1 MVYYYI
7 VTNIENIGSDQMI
20 YDLVL
25 LHPPTVYDFRKEML
39 FTGPISDVVPS
50 SPVFEMYPIGLTSIG
65 DYLERYGLKVKIIN
79 IANRMLLDPKFDVEK
94 KIRNIKAK
102 AFGIDLHWLPH
113 AHGSVELAKIVKKY
127 HPDTPVMFGGL
138 SSTYFHK
145 ELIEYP
151 WIDFV
156 MRGDT
161 TEKLILM
168 LLNKLE
174 KGDGSGFADIPNLT
188 WKRDHQ
194 YFYNEITYVPDSLD
208 EFNLPGYRYI
218 IGSVFKYFNLL
229 DPLPYKGWIQYPNTA
244 ILTSKGCSYNC
255 LICGGSKDAYEMNCN
270 RKKLVMR
277 SPKKML
283 EDIALIQRFTR
294 APIFL
299 LNDIRQGGKKY
310 VDEFLD
316 GLSKMK
322 LKNEIVFELFNYA
335 DEKFFAR
342 LNKAIPKYSIELT
355 LESADEEIRKYN
367 GKLPCTNA
375 KVIEML
381 QFALKHGCA
390 KIDLFFMTGIPNQ
403 TYESAMRN
411 VDFCEIIHKE
421 CNGSTRISYFVA
433 PLSPFLDPGSP
444 AFEHP
449 EKYGYKKFCHKLEDF
464 REAMKQPSWKNMLSY
479 ETNSMTREEIV
490 AATYDSALRLNQFK
504 WKYNIITKDVHDEV
518 EIKIEK
524 SVEFLKRLDELA
536 LLPTEE
542 QNKELAM
549 IKEEVDKINRHS
561 ICGENELKWEVKKL
575 YANIPSLAFIGLE
588 LLIKDVI
595 KDIKCKFGKID
606 RNKVMVTSS
615 SAGHK

>member
-1 MVYYYI
+1 M
-7 VTNIENIGSDQMI
+7 

-25 LHPPTVYDFRKEML
+25 LHPPTVYDFREEML

-65 DYLERYGLKVKIIN
+65 DYLERFGLKVKIIN
-79 IANRMLLDPKFDVEK
+79 IANRMLLNPKFDVEK
-94 KIRNIKAK
+94 KIKKVKTK
-102 AFGIDLHWLPH
+102 AFGIDLLWLPH

-127 HPDTPVMFGGL
+127 HPNTPVMFGGL

-151 WIDFV
+151 CIDFV

-161 TEKLILM
+161 TEKLVLM

-174 KGDGSGFADIPNLT
+174 KNETDHFFDIPNLT
-188 WKRDHQ
+188 WKTGENYH
-194 YFYNEITYVPDSLD
+194 YNEMTYVPDSLD
-208 EFNLPGYRYI
+208 DFNLPGYRYI
-218 IGSVFKYFNLL
+218 IRSVFKYFNLL
-229 DPLPYKGWIQYPNTA
+229 DPLPYKGWLQYPNTA
-244 ILTSKGCSYNC
+244 ILTSKGCTYNC
-255 LICGGSKDAYEMNCN
+255 LICGGSKDAYELNCN

-283 EDIALIQRFTR
+283 EDIVLIQRFTR

-299 LNDIRQGGKKY
+299 LNDIRQGGKEY
-310 VDEFLD
+310 VDEFLT
-316 GLSKMK
+316 GLEKID

-335 DEKFFAR
+335 DEEFFKR
-342 LNKAIPKYSIELT
+342 LNKAMPKYSIELT
-355 LESADEEIRKYN
+355 LESADEDIRKYN

-403 TYESAMRN
+403 DYDSAIRN
-411 VDFCEIIHKE
+411 VDLCEIIHKE
-421 CNGSTRISYFVA
+421 CGGDLRISYFVA

-444 AFEHP
+444 AFENP
-449 EKYGYKKFCHKLEDF
+449 EKYGYKKFCHRLEDF

-479 ETNSMTREEIV
+479 ETNKMTREEIV
-490 AATYDSALRLNQFK
+490 RATYDSALKLNEFK
-504 WKYNIITKDVHDEV
+504 YKNKIVPKDVHDEV
-518 EIKIEK
+518 AVKIEK

-536 LLPTEE
+536 LLPDDVRKVEMV
-542 QNKELAM
+542 K

-561 ICGENELKWEVKKL
+561 ICGKNELKWEVKKL
-575 YANIPSLAFIGLE
+575 FADFPSLTYIGLE
-588 LLIKDVI
+588 LLV
-595 KDIKCKFGKID
+595 KDIKKNIKCRFGKID
-606 RNKVMVTSS
+606 RNSVVSPNTQSGNIEK
-615 SAGHK
+615 

>member
-1 MVYYYI
+1 ML
-7 VTNIENIGSDQMI
+7 

-65 DYLERYGLKVKIIN
+65 DYLERFGLKVKIIN
-79 IANRMLLDPKFDVEK
+79 IANRMLLNQNFDVEK
-94 KIRNIKAK
+94 KIRKIKTK

-113 AHGSVELAKIVKKY
+113 AHGSVELAKIIKKY
-127 HPDTPVMFGGL
+127 HPETPVMFGGL

-151 WIDFV
+151 CIDFV
-156 MRGDT
+156 VRGDT

-174 KGDGSGFADIPNLT
+174 SKDATEFSEIPNLT
-188 WKRDHQ
+188 WKRNNQ

-229 DPLPYKGWIQYPNTA
+229 DALPYNGWLQYPNTA
-244 ILTSKGCSYNC
+244 ILTSKGCNYNC
-255 LICGGSKDAYEMNCN
+255 LICGGSRDAYELNCN

-277 SPKKML
+277 SPKRML

-299 LNDIRQGGKKY
+299 LNDIRQGGKEY

-316 GLSKMK
+316 GLAKMK
-322 LKNEIVFELFNYA
+322 IKNEIVFELFIYA
-335 DEKFFAR
+335 DEKFFEK
-342 LNKAIPKYSIELT
+342 LNRSMPKYSIELT
-355 LESADEEIRKYN
+355 LESADEDIRKYN

-421 CNGSTRISYFVA
+421 CDGNSRISYFVA

-444 AFEHP
+444 AFENP

-464 REAMKQPSWKNMLSY
+464 REAMRQPSWKNMLSY

-490 AATYDSALRLNQFK
+490 QATYDSALRLNEF
-504 WKYNIITKDVHDEV
+504 KYNHQIITKDVHDEV
-518 EIKIEK
+518 QLKIEK
-524 SVEFLKRLDELA
+524 SVEFLARLDELES
-536 LLPTEE
+536 LSPDKKQEE
-542 QNKELAM
+542 LSK
-549 IKEEVDKINRHS
+549 IKYEVEHINRHS

-575 YANIPSLAFIGLE
+575 FANFPSLTYIGLE

-595 KDIKCKFGKID
+595 KDIKCKRGIID
-606 RNKVMVTSS
+606 RNQVMVADTS
-615 SAGHK
+615 GHQRQK

>member
-1 MVYYYI
+1 
-7 VTNIENIGSDQMI
+7 MI

-65 DYLERYGLKVKIIN
+65 DYLERFGLKVKIIN
-79 IANRMLLDPKFDVEK
+79 IANRMLLNPNFDVEK
-94 KIRNIKAK
+94 KIRKINAR

-113 AHGSVELAKIVKKY
+113 AHGSVELAKIIKKY

-151 WIDFV
+151 CIDFV
-156 MRGDT
+156 VRGDT

-168 LLNKLE
+168 LLNHLE
-174 KGDGSGFADIPNLT
+174 KKDVSGFGNIPNLT
-188 WKRDHQ
+188 WKRNNQ

-229 DPLPYKGWIQYPNTA
+229 DPLPYKGWLQYPNTA
-244 ILTSKGCSYNC
+244 ILTSKGCNYNC
-255 LICGGSKDAYEMNCN
+255 LICGGSKDAYELNCN

-299 LNDIRQGGKKY
+299 LNDIRQGGKEY

-316 GLSKMK
+316 GLANMK

-335 DEKFFAR
+335 DEGFFER
-342 LNKAIPKYSIELT
+342 LNKAMPKYSIELT
-355 LESADEEIRKYN
+355 LESADEDIRKYN

-381 QFALKHGCA
+381 QSALKDGCA

-403 TYESAMRN
+403 NYQSAMRN

-421 CNGSTRISYFVA
+421 CGEDGRISYFVA

-444 AFEHP
+444 AFENP
-449 EKYGYKKFCHKLEDF
+449 DLYGYKKFCNKLEDF

-479 ETNSMTREEIV
+479 ETNSMTRDEIV
-490 AATYDSALRLNQFK
+490 KATYDSALKLNEFK
-504 WKYNIITKDVHDEV
+504 FKNRIISKDVHDEV
-518 EIKIEK
+518 KHKIEK
-524 SVEFLKRLDELA
+524 SVEFLNRLDALE
-536 LLPTEE
+536 LLPEDE
-542 QNKELAM
+542 KQKELAM
-549 IKEEVDKINRHS
+549 IKTEVELINRHS

-575 YANIPSLAFIGLE
+575 FANFPSLTLIGLE
-588 LLIKDVI
+588 LLFKDVA
-595 KDIKCKFGKID
+595 KDIKCKLGKID
-606 RNKVMVTSS
+606 RNQEIISNSHGSQSRK
-615 SAGHK
+615 

>member
-1 MVYYYI
+1 M
-7 VTNIENIGSDQMI
+7 

-79 IANRMLLDPKFDVEK
+79 IANRMLLNPNFDVEK
-94 KIRNIKAK
+94 KLRKIKTK

-145 ELIEYP
+145 ELIQYP
-151 WIDFV
+151 CIDFV

-174 KGDGSGFADIPNLT
+174 AKGDNFFDIPNLT
-188 WKRDHQ
+188 WKRDGQ
-194 YFYNEITYVPDSLD
+194 YHYNDMTYVPESLD
-208 EFNLPGYRYI
+208 EFNHPGYRYVI
-218 IGSVFKYFNLL
+218 RSVFKYFNLL
-229 DPLPYKGWIQYPNTA
+229 DPLPYKGWLQYPNTA
-244 ILTSKGCSYNC
+244 ILTSKGCTYNC
-255 LICGGSKDAYEMNCN
+255 LICGGSRDAYELNCN
-270 RKKLVMR
+270 RKRLVMR

-283 EDIALIQRFTR
+283 EDIAFIQRFTR

-299 LNDIRQGGKKY
+299 LNDIRQGGREY
-310 VDEFLD
+310 VEEFLS
-316 GLSKMK
+316 GLEKMD

-335 DEKFFAR
+335 DEEFFSM
-342 LNKAIPKYSIELT
+342 LDKAIPKYSIELT

-381 QFALKHGCA
+381 QYALEHGCA

-403 TYESAMRN
+403 DYDSAMRN
-411 VDFCEIIHKE
+411 IDFCEIIHKE
-421 CNGSTRISYFVA
+421 CGENPKISYFVA

-449 EKYGYKKFCHKLEDF
+449 DQYGYKKFCHKLEDF

-479 ETNSMTREEIV
+479 ETNKMTREDIV
-490 AATYDSALRLNQFK
+490 RATYDSALRLNEF
-504 WKYNIITKDVHDEV
+504 KYNHNLVSKEVHDEV
-518 EIKIEK
+518 AYKIERSVQFLRQLDEVALMPQEEQ
-524 SVEFLKRLDELA
+524 SVELTK
-536 LLPTEE
+536 
-542 QNKELAM
+542 
-549 IKEEVDKINRHS
+549 IKEEVERINRHS
-561 ICGENELKWEVKKL
+561 ICGSNELKWEVKKL
-575 YANIPSLAFIGLE
+575 FADFPSLTFIGLE
-588 LLIKDVI
+588 LLV
-595 KDIKCKFGKID
+595 KDINKGIKCRLGKID
-606 RNKVMVTSS
+606 RNIAVTTSEI
-615 SAGHK
+615 HK

>member
-1 MVYYYI
+1 
-7 VTNIENIGSDQMI
+7 MI

-50 SPVFEMYPIGLTSIG
+50 SPVFEMYPVGLTSIG
-65 DYLERYGLKVKIIN
+65 DYLERYGLKVKIVN
-79 IANRMLLDPKFDVEK
+79 IANRMLLNPKFDVEK
-94 KIRNIKAK
+94 KIKNIKAK

-127 HPDTPVMFGGL
+127 HPETPVMFGGL

-151 WIDFV
+151 CIDFV
-156 MRGDT
+156 VRGDT

-174 KGDGSGFADIPNLT
+174 KKDVSGFADIPNLT
-188 WKRDHQ
+188 WKRNNQ

-208 EFNLPGYRYI
+208 EFNLPGYRYV

-229 DPLPYKGWIQYPNTA
+229 DPLPYKGWLQYPNTA
-244 ILTSKGCSYNC
+244 LLTSKGCNYNC
-255 LICGGSKDAYEMNCN
+255 LICGGSKDAYELNCN

-277 SPKKML
+277 SPQKML

-299 LNDIRQGGKKY
+299 LNDIRQGGKEY

-316 GLSKMK
+316 GLAKMK
-322 LKNEIVFELFNYA
+322 IKNEIVFELFNYA
-335 DEKFFAR
+335 DEKFFER
-342 LNKAIPKYSIELT
+342 LNKAMPKYSIELT
-355 LESADEEIRKYN
+355 LESADEDIRKYN

-375 KVIEML
+375 RVIEML
-381 QFALKHGCA
+381 QFALKQGCA

-403 TYESAMRN
+403 TYDSAMRN
-411 VDFCEIIHKE
+411 VDFCENIHKE
-421 CNGSTRISYFVA
+421 CGEASNISYFVA

-444 AFEHP
+444 AFENP
-449 EKYGYKKFCHKLEDF
+449 EKYGYKKFCNKLEDF

-490 AATYDSALRLNQFK
+490 KATYDSALKLNEFK
-504 WKYNIITKDVHDEV
+504 YKNHIITKEVRDEV
-518 EIKIEK
+518 RLKIEK
-524 SVEFLKRLDELA
+524 SVEFLARLDA
-536 LLPTEE
+536 LEFLPEE
-542 QNKELAM
+542 EKQKELTI
-549 IKEEVDKINRHS
+549 IKKEVDQINRHS

-575 YANIPSLAFIGLE
+575 FANFPSLTYIGLE
-588 LLIKDVI
+588 LLIKDVV
-595 KDIKCKFGKID
+595 KDLKCKFGKID
-606 RNKVMVTSS
+606 RDQVMVTNPS
-615 SAGHK
+615 GNEHEK